1 MLCQESQRLLKA
13 GVLAPQDIAPG
24 GFLRGAK
31 MEPPSL
37 NQQEVL
43 GIRRQ
48 KEESIIWA
56 VTHPANALRLSV
68 PDPFWEGTV
77 GTEGTTLTPQV
88 SGEPALGATL
98 LGAKAS

>member
-1 MLCQESQRLLKA
+1 
-13 GVLAPQDIAPG
+13 
-24 GFLRGAK
+24 

-43 GIRRQ
+43 GIHRQ
-48 KEESIIWA
+48 KEESKIWA

-68 PDPFWEGTV
+68 PDPFWEGT
-77 GTEGTTLTPQV
+77 EGIPLTPQA
-88 SGEPALGATL
+88 SGEPALGTTL